1 MLKDKVVLITGGAR
15 GIGKDIAT
23 ACAKEGAKVIV
34 CARSKNE
41 VDKTTQELKDL
52 NSGNTWGFACDV
64 SKTAEVSALFS
75 FIENQL
81 GSLYALVSAAGIY
94 GPIGSFVENSLE
106 EWEQAIQTN
115 LFGTTRC
122 MQRALRM
129 MIPKKEG
136 RIVLFS
142 GGGQGALPNFS
153 SYVTS
158 KGAIW
163 RLTETVAAEVLENQI
178 YVNAIAP
185 GAVNTR
191 FLDDLLKAG
200 PEKVGEAFYRKALE
214 QQKSGGV
221 PPEKATELALYLL
234 SEKSKGLSGKILS
247 ALWDPY
253 PSFVDLDKITQS
265 DLYTMRRKDKP

>member
-129 MIPKKEG
+129 MIPKKRG
-136 RIVLFS
+136 TDRIVF
-142 GGGQGALPNFS
+142 
-153 SYVTS
+153 
-158 KGAIW
+158 
-163 RLTETVAAEVLENQI
+163 
-178 YVNAIAP
+178 
-185 GAVNTR
+185 
-191 FLDDLLKAG
+191 
-200 PEKVGEAFYRKALE
+200 
-214 QQKSGGV
+214 
-221 PPEKATELALYLL
+221 
-234 SEKSKGLSGKILS
+234 
-247 ALWDPY
+247 
-253 PSFVDLDKITQS
+253 
-265 DLYTMRRKDKP
+265 RRWARGTA

>member
-1 MLKDKVVLITGGAR
+1 
-15 GIGKDIAT
+15 
-23 ACAKEGAKVIV
+23 
-34 CARSKNE
+34 
-41 VDKTTQELKDL
+41 
-52 NSGNTWGFACDV
+52 
-64 SKTAEVSALFS
+64 
-75 FIENQL
+75 
-81 GSLYALVSAAGIY
+81 
-94 GPIGSFVENSLE
+94 
-106 EWEQAIQTN
+106 
-115 LFGTTRC
+115 
-122 MQRALRM
+122 
-129 MIPKKEG
+129 
-136 RIVLFS
+136 LFS

-178 YVNAIAP
+178 YINAIAP